1 MRTLQ
6 SIIALS
12 AGGWILTFSIAA
24 AQQPQIPQPPGMRAP
39 VRQAVTAAV
48 DPTYRT
54 AWAIRVTV
62 PPKEETE
69 VRIVSNE
76 EAIYLLSG

>member
-1 MRTLQ
+1 
-6 SIIALS
+6 
-12 AGGWILTFSIAA
+12 
-24 AQQPQIPQPPGMRAP
+24 MRAP

-48 DPTYRT
+48 DLTYRT
-54 AWAIRVTV
+54 AWVIRVTV

-76 EAIYLLSG
+76 EAICLLSG

>member
-1 MRTLQ
+1 
-6 SIIALS
+6 
-12 AGGWILTFSIAA
+12 
-24 AQQPQIPQPPGMRAP
+24 